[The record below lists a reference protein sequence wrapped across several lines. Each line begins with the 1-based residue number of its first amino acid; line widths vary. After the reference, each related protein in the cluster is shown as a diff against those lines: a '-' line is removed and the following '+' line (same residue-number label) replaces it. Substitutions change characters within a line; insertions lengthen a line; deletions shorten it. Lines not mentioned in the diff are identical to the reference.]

1 MKRKLTCSILA
12 LTIALGGVA
21 YANPEIAEIDQ
32 NINAVQTELSGLQES
47 ANAVAALDQQAAEV
61 NGRLSSLENSEA
73 STNNEIANLSAQYEQ
88 EKAEVLAKVEE
99 LYSKSENTYE
109 GALMSNENM
118 AEYFNQV
125 DTMKQVAIDNPEL
138 YAKIKGAKDSL
149 NNKQS
154 ELVAIQAQMAPL
166 REEIE
171 QLKSQIVGYADVKAR
186 VSELNSQLQALEGK
200 KNEIAR
206 LEEAEKA
213 TNVVA
218 IANQYLGT
226 PYVWGGTT
234 PSGFDCSGF
243 VQYVYAQAGI
253 SIPRVTTGQE
263 YAGVDVTGQEL
274 QPGDLVFWGSRGA
287 TYHVGMYIGNGQY
300 VHSPQTGD
308 VVRVAT
314 LNGYSVARRIMN

>member
-12 LTIALGGVA
+12 LTIALGGIA
-21 YANPEIAEIDQ
+21 YANPEVEEINQ

-47 ANAVAALDQQAAEV
+47 ANAVAALDQQAAEM

-73 STNNEIANLSAQYEQ
+73 TANNELANLSSQYEQ
-88 EKAEVLAKVEE
+88 DKSEVLEKVNE
-99 LYSKSENTYE
+99 LYSKGETYE
-109 GALMSNENM
+109 GALMSNENI

-125 DTMKQVAIDNPEL
+125 ETMKQVAIDNPEL
-138 YAKIKGAKDSL
+138 YQKIKAAKENL

-154 ELVAIQAQMAPL
+154 EIVAIQAQITPL

-171 QLKSQIVGYADVKAR
+171 QLKSQIVEYADVRAR
-186 VSELNSQLQALEGK
+186 VTELNNQLQALEAQK
-200 KNEIAR
+200 TEIAR

-213 TNVVA
+213 SNVVS
-218 IANQYLGT
+218 IAQQYLGT

-234 PSGFDCSGF
+234 PNGFDCSGF

-287 TYHVGMYIGNGQY
+287 TYHVGMYIGDGQY

-308 VVRVAT
+308 VVRIAK